1 MKKTYRNI
9 GFFHLIKIFI
19 NKNKMRRF
27 DKKHNISKVNL
38 LAEQRYLQSKGLIN
52 ENIGDIETFEAGD
65 NVSFDDYSKN
75 PIEQCGVI
83 IGKLNDKNLS
93 PKSTQFYYSV
103 QLIPSGEKVPVRND
117 SLKKINKPIDEIS
130 GELKRSAFDAAI
142 NKYNNTADWDVANKS
157 KYGDQAK
164 LAMTHISPEVE
175 RDIES
180 FAKRFDLSVS
190 FNKAVGDEHNVPYI
204 NLYFNKAGE
213 SVDDNNYQF
222 MINIL
227 PMKYNYSP
235 GYRNQDD
242 TQIRPP
248 QGFDR
253 AIVKLIKY
261 IQSKELSFF
270 SSLNK

>member
-52 ENIGDIETFEAGD
+52 ENIGDIETFKAGD
-65 NVSFDDYSKN
+65 KVSFDDYSKN
-75 PIEQCGVI
+75 PIVQYGEI
-83 IGKLNDKNLS
+83 IGKLDDKSLS
-93 PKSTQFYYSV
+93 SKSPQFYYSV
-103 QLIPSGEKVPVRND
+103 QLPSGKKVPVRND
-117 SLKKINKPIDEIS
+117 SLKKINEPIDEIS

-142 NKYNNTADWDVANKS
+142 NKYNKTADWDVANKS

-213 SVDDNNYQF
+213 LVNEFNYQF
-222 MINIL
+222 MFNIL
-227 PMKYNYSP
+227 PMKYNYSA
-235 GYRNQDD
+235 GYINQDD
-242 TQIRPP
+242 TQIIPP
-248 QGFDR
+248 QGLDR
-253 AIVKLIKY
+253 AIVKLIKD

>member
-52 ENIGDIETFEAGD
+52 ENI
-65 NVSFDDYSKN
+65 
-75 PIEQCGVI
+75 
-83 IGKLNDKNLS
+83 
-93 PKSTQFYYSV
+93 
-103 QLIPSGEKVPVRND
+103 
-117 SLKKINKPIDEIS
+117 DEIS

-142 NKYNNTADWDVANKS
+142 NKYNKTADWDVANKS

-190 FNKAVGDEHNVPYI
+190 FNKAVGDERNVPYI

-213 SVDDNNYQF
+213 LVDNNNYQF

-227 PMKYNYSP
+227 PMKYNYSA

-253 AIVKLIKY
+253 AIVKLIKD